1 MSGHGFP
8 SSGSGIHSK
17 TIRIRKNGSQELTN
31 FLLHSS
37 LSLNHFLQAAGNV
50 LDIRCEWAINT
61 DGMVVDDLMFVNDND
76 VITLSETKTL
86 MKNSTSSNSLINE
99 LKFTA
104 NGLPTVIGPY
114 SVCEFIGMG
123 GFGEVHR
130 GIHQNTNEEVALKFI
145 SKSRLRD
152 VHDALKIQQECQT
165 LLSLK
170 HSNIIHMYSRE
181 ETSQHWVLAFELMAG
196 GDLHNYL
203 CKRGGD
209 KRVVADVKLTNAE
222 SKRVFQQIVNGVSY
236 AHSKYIIHR
245 DLKLENIFLIADNL
259 EKIKIGDFGL
269 SDLFNPTNRKSKFD
283 GMGTLY
289 ILPPEVFQEVEAD
302 MG

>member
-1 MSGHGFP
+1 MSNHGKL
-8 SSGSGIHSK
+8 SDSILSK
-17 TIRIRKNGSQELTN
+17 SIRIKENGSEELTN
-31 FLLHSS
+31 FVLHTS
-37 LSLNHFLQAAGNV
+37 LTLDHFLQAAGNV
-50 LDIRCEWAINT
+50 LNIRAEWAINS
-61 DGMVVDDLMFVNDND
+61 DGMTIDDVMYISDND

-86 MKNSTSSNSLINE
+86 RKNSVSSNSLSNE

-104 NGLPTVIGPY
+104 NGLPIEVGPY
-114 SVCEFIGMG
+114 SVCEFLGMG

-130 GIHQNTNEEVALKFI
+130 GIHQRTKEQVALKFV

-152 VHDALKIQQECQT
+152 VHDALKIQQECQM

-170 HSNIIHMYSRE
+170 HPNIIHMYSRE

-203 CKRGGD
+203 CKRGGE
-209 KRVVADVKLTNAE
+209 KRVVADVKLTNDE
-222 SKRVFQQIVNGVSY
+222 SKRVFQQIVSGVSY

-245 DLKLENIFLIADNL
+245 DLKLENIFLQEDNL

-269 SDLFNPTNRKSKFD
+269 SDLFNHTDRKHKFD

-289 ILPPEVFQEVEAD
+289 ILPPEVFQETDAD